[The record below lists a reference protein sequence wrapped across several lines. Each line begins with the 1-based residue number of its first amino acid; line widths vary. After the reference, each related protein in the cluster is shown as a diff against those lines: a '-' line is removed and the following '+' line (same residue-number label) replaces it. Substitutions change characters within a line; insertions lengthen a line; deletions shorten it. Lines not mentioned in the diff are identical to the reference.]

1 MTSKNKEKYNN
12 RVLIRIGGFV
22 QNTQSRSRRYKQGVC
37 GCAPASKILKN
48 SGTGFFNMVQM
59 ASHLRCLL
67 LHGNGDFRGRVLVRI
82 GGLYKTHNAV
92 TGILRY
98 VEGNDNLSSWKIKKH
113 CHA

>member
-1 MTSKNKEKYNN
+1 
-12 RVLIRIGGFV
+12 
-22 QNTQSRSRRYKQGVC
+22 
-37 GCAPASKILKN
+37 
-48 SGTGFFNMVQM
+48 MVQM